1 MPMEEAMRHAMD
13 KDSGQLPYPF
23 GGASTDEQILTEV
36 LNALH
41 WHSGVPNDQ
50 VRVEVTRGHVVLSGI
65 VAQQYQRELAEST
78 AAEAP
83 GVLQVTNMIKV
94 ES

>member
-1 MPMEEAMRHAMD
+1 MEEAMSQTMD
-13 KDSGQLPYPF
+13 KESGQLPYPF

-50 VRVEVTRGHVVLSGI
+50 VKVEVTHGHVVLSGI
-65 VAQQYQRELAEST
+65 VAQQLQRELAERT
-78 AAEAP
+78 ASEAP
-83 GVLQVTNMIKV
+83 GVLQVTNNIKI

>member
-1 MPMEEAMRHAMD
+1 MRYAMD
-13 KDSGQLPYPF
+13 KETGQLPYPF
-23 GGASTDEQILTEV
+23 GDASTDEQILTEV

-50 VRVEVTRGHVVLSGI
+50 VKVEVKHGHVVLTGI
-65 VAQQYQRELAEST
+65 VAQQLQRELAERT
-78 AAEAP
+78 ASEAP

>member
-1 MPMEEAMRHAMD
+1 MKHAMG
-13 KDSGQLPYPF
+13 SEANQLPYPF
-23 GGASTDEQILTEV
+23 GEAGADEKVRSEV

-41 WHSGVPNDQ
+41 WHSGVPNEA
-50 VRVEVTRGHVVLSGI
+50 VKVEVKRGHVTLSGI
-65 VAQQYQRELAEST
+65 VAQQYQRDLAERA

-83 GVLQVTNMIKV
+83 GAVQVTNLIKV

>member
-1 MPMEEAMRHAMD
+1 MEKEA
-13 KDSGQLPYPF
+13 GQLPYPF
-23 GGASTDEQILTEV
+23 GGASTDEKILTEV

-50 VRVEVTRGHVVLSGI
+50 VRVEVRDGRVVLSGI
-65 VAQQYQRELAEST
+65 VAQQLQRELAECT

>member
-1 MPMEEAMRHAMD
+1 MEEAMRHAME
-13 KDSGQLPYPF
+13 KEAGQLPYPF

-41 WHSGVPNDQ
+41 WHSGVPSDQ
-50 VRVEVTRGHVVLSGI
+50 VKVDVKHGQVVLTGI
-65 VAQQYQRELAEST
+65 VAQQYQSDLAERT
-78 AAEAP
+78 ATEAP
-83 GVLQVTNMIKV
+83 GVLEVKNMIKV